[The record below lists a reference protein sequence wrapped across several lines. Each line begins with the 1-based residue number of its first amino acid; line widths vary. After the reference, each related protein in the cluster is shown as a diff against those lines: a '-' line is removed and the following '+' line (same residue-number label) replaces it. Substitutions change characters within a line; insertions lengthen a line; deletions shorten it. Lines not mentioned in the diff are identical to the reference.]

1 MRDVASLTHCDMTE
15 VEREAAADDHD
26 LTVAALFL
34 YEGETHAVT
43 QKRTGAHKRSGLYP
57 V

>member
-1 MRDVASLTHCDMTE
+1 MTE